1 MSDRHDPGRPIHT
14 KGADDLAE
22 TEGATEAWTELAG
35 GKTPPA
41 AVERP
46 ATDLEARLEA
56 ELLREGLE
64 VEHLTQWQLIR
75 RKFLQHKL
83 AVVSLIVLV
92 IIILAGVFAGTIAP
106 YGFEEID
113 LQNRSQAPTLDG
125 FHIMGTDKI
134 GRDYFSRV
142 LFGTRTSLIVAS
154 IVAGVSTLIGT
165 VVGGLAGYMGGRT
178 DNWLMRLTDLF
189 LTLPGLAIL
198 LILSAFLGQGSP
210 IRVAFIL
217 AFLFWTATARIV
229 RGVFLSLREK
239 EFVEAAKAAGA
250 SDGRIIFRHILPNAM
265 GPIIVSMTLT
275 VATAILVEAALS
287 FLGFGIQPPNPAL
300 GKLIADGQDSMTTQ
314 WWLVTMPGLLIVTI
328 SLCINFIGDGLR
340 DALDPTQVI
349 S

>member
-1 MSDRHDPGRPIHT
+1 MTDRHDPT
-14 KGADDLAE
+14 
-22 TEGATEAWTELAG
+22 
-35 GKTPPA
+35 TPPPTGDESNA
-41 AVERP
+41 ASTTVDPMSRLTVSGDTP
-46 ATDLEARLEA
+46 DLDKDVGVDAALDEV
-56 ELLREGLE
+56 LLREGLQI
-64 VEHLTQWQLIR
+64 EHLTQWQLIR
-75 RKFLQHKL
+75 RKFFQHKL
-83 AVVSLIVLV
+83 AVVSGVVLLI
-92 IIILAGVFAGTIAP
+92 ITLAAIFADVIAP

-113 LQNRSQAPTLDG
+113 LANRSAPPSSE
-125 FHIMGTDKI
+125 HWMGTDKI

-142 LFGTRTSLIVAS
+142 VYGTRTSLIVAA

-165 VVGGLAGYMGGRT
+165 VVGGLAGYLGGRV

-189 LTLPGLAIL
+189 LTLPGLAVL

-265 GPIIVSMTLT
+265 GPIIVAMTLT

-314 WWLVTMPGLLIVTI
+314 WWLVTMPGIVIVTI

-349 S
+349 K